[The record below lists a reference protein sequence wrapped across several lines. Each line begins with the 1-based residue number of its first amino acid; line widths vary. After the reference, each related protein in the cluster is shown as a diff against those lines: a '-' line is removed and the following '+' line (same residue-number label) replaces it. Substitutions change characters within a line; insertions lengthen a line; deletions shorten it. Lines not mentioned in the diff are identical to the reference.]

1 MHNPRS
7 FRNVLYGIFNSG
19 YGLLIFFILLLG
31 IIGIATAIIYKD
43 MIRHDPSVYSY
54 GLFIGS
60 SIIAN
65 TLLAIGRSPVF
76 LIKHPKIKEQEYFYN
91 AAMNFFAS
99 SLLAIFASLMSYFVV
114 NYSTEEKL
122 SVENLNVIFIMIS
135 IILAFS
141 SFCIIAGVMNIK
153 RFYDLNFPGPN
164 KEKEI

>member
-1 MHNPRS
+1 
-7 FRNVLYGIFNSG
+7 
-19 YGLLIFFILLLG
+19 
-31 IIGIATAIIYKD
+31 
-43 MIRHDPSVYSY
+43 
-54 GLFIGS
+54 
-60 SIIAN
+60 
-65 TLLAIGRSPVF
+65 
-76 LIKHPKIKEQEYFYN
+76 
-91 AAMNFFAS
+91 
-99 SLLAIFASLMSYFVV
+99 MSYFVV